1 MNETREEKE
10 VTGGYSD
17 LACAGS
23 VVAYMTFLH
32 TPKVLYSYTLKNAS
46 RWPSTSALT
55 KQR

>member
-32 TPKVLYSYTLKNAS
+32 TPKVLYRYTLKNAS
-46 RWPSTSALT
+46 RWPSTSVLT